1 MPDSG
6 PPDDPELLLENVA
19 SLDTARMTLRWALE
33 RIRGL
38 ERTASETQELLQ
50 KSFEGRQKAE
60 GELDDYKRSIE
71 DRLRKL
77 GEKER
82 FVSDMQRILNDL
94 FKGDVDVSEFV
105 KRRRALDEERA
116 HLESQVRRRL
126 EETESAQKREIE
138 ENSRR
143 LAEMEGV
150 YSSSLAEA
158 QRRFHAELE
167 RIEAEH
173 TAALKAERERYDQF
187 RTETHRDSARMAE
200 EYQRR
205 LLILEHEYAAK
216 RTELTGDLDRLK
228 ARLVD
233 EAKAS
238 DAARAAEAAREAER
252 WAADRAAMED
262 RLAEREKML
271 AALENT
277 LKGAEAAYFARD
289 EERRAAHALEL
300 QALQDRHL
308 AEGAGFRQALETA
321 REETARREAAFQAE
335 RMGWVAERNAIRAH
349 IASEYEGVLD
359 ALRRHGEERLAEAA
373 KEAQALRD
381 SAAAAAR
388 EFESER
394 ARLLDEQALLRRQ
407 DTEKFSESLRQI
419 EHRFHER
426 ELQSRQ
432 ESEGDIEALRRHFE
446 DALQRQRGE
455 SRKEIEAHSQ
465 EVQTLRARL
474 REQQEELAQTLE
486 SAEKRRLEELR
497 STESLLAQ
505 RYAEDLERLRRDR
518 DEALARLSRE
528 HAQALEEASARLAAA
543 QARAASE
550 REELFSRQEALRDS
564 DGNRFRDLLRQQAE
578 AAALREAQQ
587 VRQAE
592 ALAEEARRMRASFAK
607 EREELAADFEAALQR
622 RQKAHEEELAAVRQ
636 SRHDTFEKDSGERA
650 ALLRAHEL
658 TLTELQRAH
667 ARELQERTAP
677 LRAALDGQSAEHHK
691 ALEDLTAAHQKS
703 LEAQALAHEKA
714 FNEQSLAHEKAL
726 NEQALAHEKVLN
738 EQARELQ
745 TALSEQARLRA
756 EADRKAEE
764 ALARFTQAHAEE
776 RARLRAAHEA
786 TLERLSQERLA
797 ERTAENIRREE
808 RLAELEKFYTESR
821 ATGAKDAADQLEE
834 LRRHYR
840 RALDSMRRELDPSAP
855 EVRAQDRREQPVLHR
870 LPRRWPWAAAV
881 AAGAT
886 LALFLAV
893 KMRPAQAPARE
904 ALGYEVPFKN
914 PTALTWVGDSLWAA
928 DWKESAVFR
937 LTLKD
942 GALSVAER
950 FSLPESHIT
959 GMAVSGDNVYISD
972 SWSHQIQRWKKEGDR
987 LLLTG
992 SWASPGGQ
1000 PSALFYDG
1008 TNLWSA
1014 DSEAKKIYRHALDDR
1029 MTVLS
1034 AFPVDMPV
1042 VGLWADADRFWSADS
1057 ANRLIH
1063 RHRWDDALSLIASYG
1078 LKELDDG
1085 KAPVSAFAMKEGG
1098 DVWLARDGEGTVL
1111 ERPLSA
1117 FEPRGLPARIGADA
1131 PALPDQP

>member
-19 SLDTARMTLRWALE
+19 NLDTARMTLRWALE

-60 GELDDYKRSIE
+60 GELDDYKRSVE

-94 FKGDVDVSEFV
+94 FKGDVDVAEFV
-105 KRRRALDEERA
+105 RRRKALDEERA

-126 EETESAQKREIE
+126 EEAEAAQKREIE

-167 RIEAEH
+167 RIELEH
-173 TAALKAERERYDQF
+173 AASLKAERERYDQF

-228 ARLVD
+228 SRLVD
-233 EAKAS
+233 EAKAA

-252 WAADRAAMED
+252 WAADRSAMED
-262 RLAEREKML
+262 RLAERGKML
-271 AALENT
+271 ASLENA

-335 RMGWVAERNAIRAH
+335 RMGWVAERNALRAH
-349 IASEYEGVLD
+349 IAAEYEGVLE
-359 ALRRHGEERLAEAA
+359 ALRRGGEEQLAAAA
-373 KEAQALRD
+373 KEAQNLRD
-381 SAAAAAR
+381 AAAAAAR
-388 EFESER
+388 EFEAER

-407 DTEKFSESLRQI
+407 DTEKFSEALRQV

-486 SAEKRRLEELR
+486 ASERRRIEELR
-497 STESLLAQ
+497 A
-505 RYAEDLERLRRDR
+505 AEAVMAARHSEDIERLRRDR
-518 DEALARLSRE
+518 DEGLARLSQE
-528 HAQALEEASARLAAA
+528 HAKALQEASARLSAA

-550 REELFSRQEALRDS
+550 REELFARQESLRDA
-564 DGNRFRDLLRQQAE
+564 DGTRLRGQLEQQAE
-578 AAALREAQQ
+578 ETRRLREA
-587 VRQAE
+587 
-592 ALAEEARRMRASFAK
+592 FAK
-607 EREELAADFEAALQR
+607 EREALAANFEAALER
-622 RQKAHEEELAAVRQ
+622 RQKAHEAELAAVRS
-636 SRHDTFEKDSGERA
+636 SRHDSFEKDSTERA

-658 TLTELQRAH
+658 TLNEMQKAH
-667 ARELQERTAP
+667 ARELLERSAP
-677 LRAALDGQSAEHHK
+677 LNK
-691 ALEDLTAAHQKS
+691 ALE
-703 LEAQALAHEKA
+703 
-714 FNEQSLAHEKAL
+714 
-726 NEQALAHEKVLN
+726 EQALAHQKALEAQAASHEKSLS
-738 EQARELQ
+738 EQARALQ
-745 TALSEQARLRA
+745 TALAEQARLRA
-756 EADRKAEE
+756 EGERRAEE
-764 ALARFTQAHAEE
+764 ALAQLSRAHAEE
-776 RARLRAAHEA
+776 RARLRSEYEAA
-786 TLERLSQERLA
+786 LLKLSQERQA
-797 ERTAENIRREE
+797 ERAAEEKRREE
-808 RLAELEKFYTESR
+808 RLAELERFYAESR
-821 ATGAKDAADQLEE
+821 SSGAKDAAEQLEE
-834 LRRHYR
+834 VRRLYR
-840 RALDSMRRELDPSAP
+840 RALDTMRRELDPEAAAAAP
-855 EVRAQDRREQPVLHR
+855 VERGDRPIVHR
-870 LPRRWPWAAAV
+870 LPRRWPWAAAI
-881 AAGAT
+881 AAAAT
-886 LALFLAV
+886 LALFLILNL
-893 KMRPAQAPARE
+893 RPATAPTAPR
-904 ALGYEVPFKN
+904 LGYEVPFKN
-914 PTALTWVGDSLWAA
+914 PTALVWVEDSLWAA
-928 DWKESAVFR
+928 DWKESSVFR
-937 LTLKD
+937 LILQD
-942 GALSVAER
+942 GKLAVAER
-950 FSLPESHIT
+950 FSLPDSHIT
-959 GMAVSGDNVYISD
+959 GMAVSNENIYISD
-972 SWSHQIQRWKKEGDR
+972 SWSRQIQRWKKEGDR

-992 SWASPGGQ
+992 SWASPGAQ
-1000 PSALFYDG
+1000 PSALFFDG
-1008 TNLWSA
+1008 TSLWSA
-1014 DSEAKKIYRHALDDR
+1014 DVGEKKIYRHALDDR
-1029 MTVLS
+1029 LTVLA

-1042 VGLWADADRFWSADS
+1042 VGLWADAERFWSADS

-1063 RHRWDDALSLIASYG
+1063 RHRWDDALSLVASYG

-1085 KAPVSAFAMKEGG
+1085 KSPVSAFAMRGG
-1098 DVWLARDGEGTVL
+1098 GEVWLARDGEGAVI

-1117 FEPRGLPARIGADA
+1117 FEPRGLLPARSPSEPPAA
-1131 PALPDQP
+1131 PAQP